1 MEEFKLSDEQ
11 LASLDQFQK
20 MENPLASTNQESE
33 SQTKAL
39 IYLLSD
45 QDKRIAQTIHDFL
58 VTTGKPALPYLK
70 EAGAGVDDPAMAQK
84 ITKVVESICF
94 SELELSFEHL
104 VHTPE
109 PEMDLEMGA
118 FLIARSAYPELDIQY
133 YQEIINE
140 MAEDIRSH
148 FGKGLTLL
156 EKIRI
161 VNQYLFKER
170 EFKGNTK
177 DYYDP
182 ENSYLNRVIDRRL
195 GIPIT
200 LSLLY
205 LLIGQRLNLPLY
217 GVGMP
222 GHFIVRLETRQVFID
237 CFNAGIIL
245 TWTDCVKFLKE
256 SGTGLKHQQL
266 YKSPNH
272 HILARM
278 LRNLMAI
285 FQKRHEVQQVTH
297 LNQLLKLVEGFG
309 KNRPH

>member
-1 MEEFKLSDEQ
+1 
-11 LASLDQFQK
+11 
-20 MENPLASTNQESE
+20 MENPLVSPDQVSE
-33 SQTKAL
+33 SQIKAL

-45 QDKRIAQTIHDFL
+45 QDKRVAQTIHDRL
-58 VTTGKPALPYLK
+58 VTAGRPALPYLK
-70 EAGAGVDDPAMAQK
+70 EAGLDDPAMAQK
-84 ITKVVESICF
+84 IAKVVENICF
-94 SELELSFEHL
+94 SELELSFESL
-104 VHTPE
+104 VRTPE
-109 PEMDLEMGA
+109 SEINLETGA
-118 FLIARSAYPELDIQY
+118 FLIARSAYPELNVQY

-140 MAEDIRSH
+140 MAEDIRGR
-148 FGKGLTLL
+148 FGKGLTIL

-195 GIPIT
+195 GVPIT

-205 LLIGQRLNLPLY
+205 LLIGQRVNLPLY

-222 GHFIVRLETRQVFID
+222 GHFVVRLEARQIFID
-237 CFNAGIIL
+237 CFSAGTIL
-245 TWTDCVKFLKE
+245 TWADCVKFLKE
-256 SGTGLKHQQL
+256 SGTGIKHHHL

-285 FQKRHEVQQVTH
+285 FQKRQEVQKVTH
-297 LNQLLKLVEGFG
+297 LHRLLELVEGFG
-309 KNRPH
+309 KTSTH